1 MKKKIYSKVKK
12 FLKRKINTRKYHLR
26 HRDEA
31 KEILTNLESVNGKTN
46 PKLIK
51 LSDEYARDVL
61 GDRVYAPW
69 LYVYSALAGD
79 FKEGWIP
86 DNYYGKVVIPAIK
99 GNYRTLG
106 LFKALSTQLFQ
117 SSAFPDVAYYVNGLF
132 LERNYTVLD
141 EREVQEV
148 LFKNG
153 EVVVYKLEHS
163 SKGEGIFFFDKDS
176 FDTKKIQRLGNGVF
190 QDYIDQH
197 PFFKEYMPSS
207 VATLRLTTIIDDSGN
222 PSARACFLRTARSG
236 ETHIKSS
243 SSIHTSVNP
252 KTGELDAQG
261 YLQTMLTVERHPDSD
276 IAFAGKRIPEFDN
289 CVSVALEL
297 HRLIPYMR
305 CVGWDMVVD
314 KDNDIKVMEWNGGH
328 NGIMFSE
335 ATQGPC
341 FSDLGWEKLWQR
353 EK

>member
-1 MKKKIYSKVKK
+1 LKKNIYSKVKK

-46 PKLIK
+46 PQLIK

-99 GNYRTLG
+99 GNYRALG
-106 LFKALSTQLFQ
+106 LFKALSNQLFQ

-141 EREVQEV
+141 ERKVKEV

-163 SKGEGIFFFDKDS
+163 ARGEGIFFFDKDS

-222 PSARACFLRTARSG
+222 PSVRACFLRTARSG
-236 ETHIKSS
+236 DTHVNSS
-243 SSIHTSVNP
+243 SGILTSVNL
-252 KTGELDAQG
+252 KTGELDALG
-261 YLQTMLTVERHPDSD
+261 YLRNWRTVDRHPDTD
-276 IAFAGKRIPEFDN
+276 IAFAGRRIPNFDN

-297 HRLIPYMR
+297 HRLIPYVR
-305 CVGWDMVVD
+305 CVGWDMVVN

-353 EK
+353 

>member
-1 MKKKIYSKVKK
+1 MK
-12 FLKRKINTRKYHLR
+12 
-26 HRDEA
+26 
-31 KEILTNLESVNGKTN
+31 ILTTLESVKGKTN

-69 LYVYSALAGD
+69 LYVYSAVVGD

-99 GNYRTLG
+99 GNYRTLAQ
-106 LFKALSTQLFQ
+106 FKTLSNQLFQ

-132 LERNYTVLD
+132 LGKNRTALD
-141 EREVQEV
+141 EREVKEV

-153 EVVVYKLEHS
+153 EVVVYKLEGS
-163 SKGEGIFFFDKDS
+163 GRGEGIFLFDKDS

-197 PFFKEYMPSS
+197 PFFKKFMPSS
-207 VATLRLTTIIDDSGN
+207 VATLRLTTIIDNSGN
-222 PSARACFLRTARSG
+222 PSVRACFLRIGRSVD
-236 ETHIKSS
+236 THVKGSSNIK
-243 SSIHTSVNP
+243 TSVNL
-252 KTGELDAQG
+252 KTGELDAPG
-261 YLQTMLTVERHPDSD
+261 YLPSWLTVDKHPDTD
-276 IAFAGKRIPEFDN
+276 IAFAGRRIPNFDN

-297 HRLIPYMR
+297 QRLIPYVP

-314 KDNDIKVMEWNGGH
+314 RDNGIKVMEWNGGH
-328 NGIMFSE
+328 NGIKFSE
-335 ATQGPC
+335 AAQGPC
-341 FSDLGWEKLWQR
+341 FSDLGWERLWQR
-353 EK
+353 

>member
-1 MKKKIYSKVKK
+1 MQLKKKVKK
-12 FLKRKINTRKYHLR
+12 FLRRQISTREYHRR

-31 KEILTNLESVNGKTN
+31 KEALTNLESVKGKTN
-46 PKLIK
+46 PQLIK

-61 GDRVYAPW
+61 GSRVYASW
-69 LYVYSALAGD
+69 LYVYSAVAGD

-106 LFKALSTQLFQ
+106 QFKALSSQLLQ
-117 SSAFPDVAYYVNGLF
+117 SNAFPDVAYYVNGLF
-132 LERNYTVLD
+132 LERHYTVLD

-153 EVVVYKLEHS
+153 EVVVYKIESS
-163 SKGEGIFFFDKDS
+163 SKGEGIFFFDRDS
-176 FDTKKIQRLGNGVF
+176 FSTKKIERLGNGIF
-190 QDYIDQH
+190 QEYIEQH

-207 VATLRLTTIIDDSGN
+207 VATLRLTTIIDDSGS
-222 PSARACFLRTARSG
+222 PSVRACYLRTGRRVD
-236 ETHIKSS
+236 THVKASS
-243 SSIHTSVNP
+243 EIGTSVNL
-252 KTGELDAQG
+252 KTGELDALG
-261 YLQTMLTVERHPDSD
+261 YLPNWLTVDKHPDTD
-276 IAFAGKRIPEFDN
+276 IAFAGRKIPGFDN

-297 HRLIPYMR
+297 HRLIPYER

-314 KDNDIKVMEWNGGH
+314 MDNDIKVMEWNGGH
-328 NGIMFSE
+328 NGIKFSE